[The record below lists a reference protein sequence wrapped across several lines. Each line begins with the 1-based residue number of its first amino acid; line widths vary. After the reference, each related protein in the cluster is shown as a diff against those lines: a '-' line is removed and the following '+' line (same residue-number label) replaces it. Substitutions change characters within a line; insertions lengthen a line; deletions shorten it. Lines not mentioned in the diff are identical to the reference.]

1 MIASYSD
8 PLKRSVA
15 GIALLLAAA
24 ALALHP
30 AGLARAGRES
40 LAPFLT
46 LALVIA
52 AGLAAEH
59 LGLFTWLARLL
70 VERGRGRAVSSASVL
85 LFTALVSGLVNLDV
99 AVVVAVP
106 LALRVARQRGLEAG
120 FLALSVALTAN
131 ATSFLLPTANLTNL
145 LLLARQPLG
154 WGAFVA
160 HSWLA
165 WILTTLVSVLMLG
178 WLSSR
183 HATTAG
189 DDARDPSAAAGPA
202 LLLDLVPLFVA
213 SSSIRALLGVGLRL
227 AQGTAG
233 TAGPF
238 LLAALVN
245 NLPAAS
251 AIRISGRGGF
261 WAAILG
267 LAMGP
272 NLLLTG
278 SVASLIA
285 RALASRRG
293 AAFGF
298 GRFTVVGALMLP
310 FQAGAA
316 WAGLVLAAGFPPFGR

>member
-15 GIALLLAAA
+15 GIALLLAVA

-70 VERGRGRAVSSASVL
+70 VGRGRGRALSAASVL

-145 LLLARQPLG
+145 
-154 WGAFVA
+154 
-160 HSWLA
+160 
-165 WILTTLVSVLMLG
+165 
-178 WLSSR
+178 
-183 HATTAG
+183 
-189 DDARDPSAAAGPA
+189 